1 MVRSRESLV
10 FKTSSINHSDT
21 SPQWLPPECR
31 YYYTKMW
38 RGCQPLHANF
48 FENYFA
54 VDPTV
59 NFLLRFAQ
67 MFFVLGPSA
76 IRNAKTAAVL
86 HRGGKIFGDY
96 FRQYRIILSADTAS
110 EVRQLLSQ
118 KRR

>member
-1 MVRSRESLV
+1 MGFEPMVRSRESLV

-31 YYYTKMW
+31 YYYTKIR
-38 RGCQPLHANF
+38 RGCQPLRANF
-48 FENYFA
+48 LKIISHVNLT
-54 VDPTV
+54 VD
-59 NFLLRFAQ
+59 FLLRFAQ

-96 FRQYRIILSADTAS
+96 FTAH
-110 EVRQLLSQ
+110 RG
-118 KRR
+118 